1 MGNKDINHP
10 IWGYHISGNPYM
22 RIYIIYL
29 DIWKPWHKQF
39 HTMCIA
45 GCVYNISYCARN
57 NVWKTS
63 IPISHDPSSFS
74 PFHWPVWGILSLR
87 QIKYCIIADKYIY
100 IYRWWLTYPSEKYE
114 SLSGWL
120 FPYIMEKKCLKPPTS
135 TIMLGTDHDCGRWE
149 PRYIYISLSLSPV
162 ISIPQMILPGDGAIT
177 PDFWRC
183 SSLVT
188 QFDGQIT
195 GLGEQSLLTEEIVGL
210 ADEQNRSGMTSGTSD
225 IQWPWISACYGC
237 FNFQLRYSYLWL
249 SMAIYGYWLLQLS
262 TLWGNYIWHK
272 SHLGSTCRWR
282 SNKITAGVVV
292 SSILT
297 YPNTTPQHFWGMPV
311 CPIFQSKFQTMCIF
325 SASQG
330 ARSPIQTTPQ
340 NDRKCIWNCQI
351 FHNEFHNAPHNH
363 SEMSGTANQQF
374 ARLVQTT
381 LRAGETP
388 TQQENHRTTNVNGGW
403 KDKISHQFL
412 CAEPCFAHWF
422 GPSVSTVDLPSRW

>member
-1 MGNKDINHP
+1 MENKDINHP

-22 RIYIIYL
+22 RIYIVYL

-45 GCVYNISYCARN
+45 GCVYNISYCTRN

-63 IPISHDPSSFS
+63 NPISHDPSSFS
-74 PFHWPVWGILSLR
+74 PFQWPVWGILSLR
-87 QIKYCIIADKYIY
+87 QNQILYYCWYIY
-100 IYRWWLTYPSEKYE
+100 ISGWWLTYPSEKYE
-114 SLSGWL
+114 SPSGWL
-120 FPYIMEKKCLKPPTS
+120 FPYIMENKKCLKPPTS

-149 PRYIYISLSLSPV
+149 PRYIYIYLSLSPSLPLFLFHRWFSPV
-162 ISIPQMILPGDGAIT
+162 MAQWPQTFGAA
-177 PDFWRC
+177 RR
-183 SSLVT
+183 VT
-188 QFDGQIT
+188 QFDDGQIT

-210 ADEQNRSGMTSGTSD
+210 ADDEWTDRGWRMK
-225 IQWPWISACYGC
+225 QWP
-237 FNFQLRYSYLWL
+237 
-249 SMAIYGYWLLQLS
+249 
-262 TLWGNYIWHK
+262 
-272 SHLGSTCRWR
+272 
-282 SNKITAGVVV
+282 
-292 SSILT
+292 ILT
-297 YPNTTPQHFWGMPV
+297 QHLNISEV

-340 NDRKCIWNCQI
+340 NDRKCIWNCQM
-351 FHNEFHNAPHNH
+351 FHNEFHNVPHNH
-363 SEMSGTANQQF
+363 SEMSGTANQQI

-388 TQQENHRTTNVNGGW
+388 TQQENDRTTNVNGGW

-412 CAEPCFAHWF
+412 RAEPCFAHWF